1 MMFRED
7 FTSRKEIIE
16 LGFIKSNPKEHNL
29 SSYLVWHKLLTMLE

>member
-16 LGFIKSNPKEHNL
+16 LRFIKSNPKEHNL